1 MVTRFR
7 AADSA
12 AAANNGF
19 ALKLVDR
26 AMSEGTV
33 LGEPRKN
40 LREKG
45 SEIENEEVDN
55 SENGNESGRE

>member
-1 MVTRFR
+1 MVTKFR

-12 AAANNGF
+12 AAAKNGF
-19 ALKLVDR
+19 ALKLVER

-40 LREKG
+40 LKEKKK
-45 SEIENEEVDN
+45 
-55 SENGNESGRE
+55 